1 MLNVTDLTVRYGTAT
16 ALDGVS
22 LRVDDGELVALIGP
36 NGAGKSTLVNTL
48 SGLLRPA
55 AGEVRIVGRFA
66 HVPEGRQLFA
76 SLSVE
81 DNLRLGA
88 WRSGRQRGDVRDPA
102 RVYAVLPAL
111 ERLRGRRAATL
122 SGGEQQMVAV
132 GRALMADPTIL
143 AIDELSLGLAP
154 RMVADLVEHLR
165 ELNASRAVAVLLIEQ
180 NVRLALDV
188 CQRAYVLEAGR
199 VVTSGACADLADD
212 PRVQEA
218 YLGGGL
224 VQ

>member
-16 ALDGVS
+16 ALDEVS

-55 AGEVRIVGRFA
+55 AGTVHIDGRFA

-76 SLSVE
+76 SLTVE
-81 DNLRLGA
+81 DNLRLGG
-88 WRSGRQRGDVRDPA
+88 WRGGDRDPG

-111 ERLRGRRAATL
+111 HRLRARRAATL
-122 SGGEQQMVAV
+122 SGGEQQLVAV
-132 GRALMADPTIL
+132 GRALMANPTIL

-165 ELNASRAVAVLLIEQ
+165 SLNATQGTAVLLIEQ

-199 VVTSGACADLADD
+199 IVTSGPSADLADD

-224 VQ
+224 VP